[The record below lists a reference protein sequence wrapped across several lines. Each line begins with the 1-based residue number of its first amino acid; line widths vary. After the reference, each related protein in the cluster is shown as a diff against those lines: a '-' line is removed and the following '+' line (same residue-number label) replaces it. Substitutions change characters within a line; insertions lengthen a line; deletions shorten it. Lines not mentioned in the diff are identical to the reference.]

1 MDMLGKLM
9 GGEDTVNQLRF
20 PEIMADAAYVILTRD
35 SKNYTRNFCVDE
47 DILKEVGVTDFDVYA
62 VKPGLILSRADIC
75 CSNSLTLHYWF
86 NKYRYSVDA
95 GLFPRRIPD
104 ELQ

>member
-35 SKNYTRNFCVDE
+35 SKNFTRNFCIDE
-47 DILKEVGVTDFDVYA
+47 DILREVGVKDFDVYA
-62 VKPGLILSRADIC
+62 VKHGNLLHLNRAR
-75 CSNSLTLHYWF
+75 H
-86 NKYRYSVDA
+86 
-95 GLFPRRIPD
+95 
-104 ELQ
+104 